1 MKFNTSN
8 KEVLVAKSNKFN
20 LDKNDLNILKSFAT
34 SNISGKSRICS
45 HKNDTDLLHEMFIFH
60 KRDYYV
66 RPHRHFNKSESIMI
80 LKGKVDLV
88 LFNDDGVVQDLI
100 HLDEFLSGKKF
111 YNRINEPIFHTLI
124 IKSNYV
130 IFYEATTGPFN
141 KKDTEFA
148 EWSPK
153 INTPESKIFMKNISN
168 DITKL

>member
-66 RPHRHFNKSESIMI
+66 RPHRHFNK
-80 LKGKVDLV
+80 
-88 LFNDDGVVQDLI
+88 
-100 HLDEFLSGKKF
+100 
-111 YNRINEPIFHTLI
+111 
-124 IKSNYV
+124 
-130 IFYEATTGPFN
+130 
-141 KKDTEFA
+141 
-148 EWSPK
+148 
-153 INTPESKIFMKNISN
+153 
-168 DITKL
+168 